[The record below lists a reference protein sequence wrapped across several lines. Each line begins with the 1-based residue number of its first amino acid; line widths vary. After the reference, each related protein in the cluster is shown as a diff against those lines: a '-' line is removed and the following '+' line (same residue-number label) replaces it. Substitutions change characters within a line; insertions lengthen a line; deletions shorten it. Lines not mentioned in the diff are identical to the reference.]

1 MGGMRRVVET
11 EINEVLAADPD
22 QRRHQLD
29 CLRAAFIPW
38 LATVNPENDQPL
50 RRVARYED
58 LPEES
63 RPLIDAL
70 VAKRLLLKDQRDG
83 QVVVEVALE
92 SLLRQWDEL
101 ADWLREQRHELQVAD
116 DVERADTAW
125 RSNGKDPAWLLAGSR
140 LADAEKVVGLSCF
153 HTTDEP
159 CSRIPRRFPTKRE
172 RAGRRGGRTPRR
184 RIAQCARTA
193 GNCRNARNRL
203 TQARDRL
210 AQAIANLACRCCNDG
225 SSRGGCRCWTRL
237 RHERSRSGA
246 RPVPPGDE
254 RATGLR
260 CGRHLERQQAGQRC
274 QGPV

>member
-1 MGGMRRVVET
+1 MGGMRRIVET
-11 EINEVLAADPD
+11 EINEVLATDSD
-22 QRRHQLD
+22 QRSRQLD

-38 LATVNPENDQPL
+38 LATVNPHNDQPM

-101 ADWLREQRHELQVAD
+101 AGWLREQRQELQVAD

-140 LADAEKVVGLSCF
+140 S
-153 HTTDEP
+153 
-159 CSRIPRRFPTKRE
+159 
-172 RAGRRGGRTPRR
+172 
-184 RIAQCARTA
+184 
-193 GNCRNARNRL
+193 
-203 TQARDRL
+203 
-210 AQAIANLACRCCNDG
+210 
-225 SSRGGCRCWTRL
+225 GGCRKRGQL
-237 RHERSRSGA
+237 SYFHAADESRS
-246 RPVPPGDE
+246 
-254 RATGLR
+254 
-260 CGRHLERQQAGQRC
+260 
-274 QGPV
+274 